1 MARDKL
7 FFHQAAAI
15 HPRFKSP
22 ANALIIQAVW
32 ACALTFSGTYN
43 QLITYIIFA
52 SWIFYAMSCA
62 AVIILRKK
70 RPEMKRPYNTPGS
83 PDIPIIFILFS
94 VFLTI
99 NTILEAPRDA
109 AVGAGIILAG
119 LPLYLY
125 WKNND

>member
-1 MARDKL
+1 MAYLLLYLTAFPFDNSTGYFLAFILILL
-7 FFHQAAAI
+7 FTEFS
-15 HPRFKSP
+15 KSILSLS
-22 ANALIIQAVW
+22 A
-32 ACALTFSGTYN
+32 S
-43 QLITYIIFA
+43 LITYIIIA
-52 SWIFYAMSCA
+52 SWSFYAMSCA

-70 RPEMKRPYNTPGS
+70 RPEMKRPYKTPGY
-83 PDIPIIFILFS
+83 PYIPIIFILFS

>member
-1 MARDKL
+1 
-7 FFHQAAAI
+7 
-15 HPRFKSP
+15 
-22 ANALIIQAVW
+22 
-32 ACALTFSGTYN
+32 
-43 QLITYIIFA
+43 
-52 SWIFYAMSCA
+52 MSCA

-70 RPEMKRPYNTPGS
+70 RPEMKRPYKTPGY
-83 PDIPIIFILFS
+83 PYIPIIFILFS